1 MHHNYRL
8 CASSRAKA
16 AEAAAPSSDHP
27 DPSRARAQIVCRRDA
42 AALARSAPT
51 ARRREH
57 GLPGGEPLSAIPPT
71 PAQVSAAQLRR
82 SANRRVVPA
91 RCTPATFGGGR
102 SCHGPRSNAKNGLT
116 GTLQGAIW
124 GAGPQF
130 CRLGLDHVAR
140 GRCWRSIAGR
150 LRAIPTP
157 RGRLADQRPVHCPYR
172 DPCHCMYM
180 DSYGIRN
187 LVRSHFRP
195 ARFLLRLGPSA

>member
-116 GTLQGAIW
+116 GTLQGAISGRARSSAASAW
-124 GAGPQF
+124 TRWRVDVAGDPS
-130 CRLGLDHVAR
+130 RGGSEPSLPLEVAWLTSAPSIVPIVIHVIAR
-140 GRCWRSIAGR
+140 IWIAM
-150 LRAIPTP
+150 
-157 RGRLADQRPVHCPYR
+157 V
-172 DPCHCMYM
+172 
-180 DSYGIRN
+180 
-187 LVRSHFRP
+187 
-195 ARFLLRLGPSA
+195 